1 MGPATDS
8 EASSLTGS
16 WTLLE
21 KEEEVVANKPESESS
36 SDGGSSIEVLD
47 KKDGQKTEDL
57 DGATHE
63 SLTSTISTVSVAS
76 DGIPIKSEDGG
87 DDDGNVGDQY
97 VWNNEGE
104 RELPEERVQEIQQ
117 PDIDDE
123 EEEEKEDE
131 RRLDPGEP
139 GYDLDDDGLPGEP
152 LPPLPQEVELY
163 PSQELDPNF
172 QIIKTEKIYKHDK
185 NLQVDHFLT
194 AILVLALALV
204 IGLGIG
210 HFLGLSERLEV
221 QEMYENLQEE
231 RLDTLQ
237 EDLVTCI
244 EGEEGLGGDDQDLD
258 DRVIKQLWEENQD
271 LRDQVHQ
278 MKSDYPQADEAMTA
292 ILRDRINDLL
302 TANADLEREVVR
314 LRYADAARGAAE
326 SVETLKRLRNTR
338 DTLNDIVTENDQLKI
353 EEEFTSPWP
362 SKRNEELKTAKDDE
376 TINDTENKE
385 ENSMTTIHQY
395 LTKLLKVGGE
405 ALSKDGKTKWVQS
418 EKLMMGLKDD
428 LLKTF
433 NDKFGI
439 NEDVTA
445 ILGKFNDLK
454 TFITPNSVPKNL
466 KTFQV
471 ASEKFLKSLLGAVD
485 DLREANEDA
494 AETSNWRDSF
504 NYEAAKIKKALE
516 QKWTKIYNKMQEL
529 NMNKDRDDDD
539 DDDDDKKQ
547 RPNDDMKKS
556 KQNKKKWNGR
566 DDDDDDDEG
575 YKSHDEGNA
584 DKSFKFH
591 KNRGN
596 HKYKERHDDDD
607 DDDDDDKSYKSYK
620 NRGNHKYNERC
631 DDDDDDDDNDIKR
644 ENRQDKE
651 FRRRE
656 NSEDFKSSENKRKH
670 KSKERNTTN
679 WEQKRSNGREKRRTE
694 NDRSDWIFERAKQRK
709 DLRYEET
716 RADWYFERK
725 KLRDGNKCL
734 SDECNSKPKGE
745 KFVKEPHNYVKNHIN
760 ERKFS
765 KDQEKFKEEKKQK
778 YDEKTKYAEK
788 HFSDN
793 KKKNFKK
800 KPKIY

>member
-439 NEDVTA
+439 NEDVIA

-454 TFITPNSVPKNL
+454 TFITPNIVPKNL

-494 AETSNWRDSF
+494 AETSNWSDSF

-539 DDDDDKKQ
+539 DDKKQ
-547 RPNDDMKKS
+547 RPSDNMKKS

-566 DDDDDDDEG
+566 DDDDDEDEG
-575 YKSHDEGNA
+575 YKSHDEGND
-584 DKSFKFH
+584 DKSFKSH

-607 DDDDDDKSYKSYK
+607 DDNDDKSYKSYK
-620 NRGNHKYNERC
+620 NRGNHKYKERH
-631 DDDDDDDDNDIKR
+631 DDGDDDDNDIKR

-656 NSEDFKSSENKRKH
+656 NSEEQKNKRKH
-670 KSKERNTTN
+670 KSKER
-679 WEQKRSNGREKRRTE
+679 
-694 NDRSDWIFERAKQRK
+694 DD
-709 DLRYEET
+709 
-716 RADWYFERK
+716 
-725 KLRDGNKCL
+725 
-734 SDECNSKPKGE
+734 
-745 KFVKEPHNYVKNHIN
+745 
-760 ERKFS
+760 
-765 KDQEKFKEEKKQK
+765 
-778 YDEKTKYAEK
+778 
-788 HFSDN
+788 
-793 KKKNFKK
+793 
-800 KPKIY
+800 